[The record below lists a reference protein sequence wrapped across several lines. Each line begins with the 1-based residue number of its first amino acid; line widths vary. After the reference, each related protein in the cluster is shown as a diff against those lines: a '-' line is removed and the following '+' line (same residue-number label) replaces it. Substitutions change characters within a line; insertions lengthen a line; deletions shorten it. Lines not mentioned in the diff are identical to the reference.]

1 MAVGR
6 ESPRRAACREAE
18 SRESQGK
25 ARALAAITTILPIFI
40 KAAYKIQHPPFHRSN
55 GQQWPATWSINTT
68 LSDGKS

>member
-40 KAAYKIQHPPFHRSN
+40 KAACKIQHPPSPTVPMANN
-55 GQQWPATWSINTT
+55 GQQRGA
-68 LSDGKS
+68 

>member
-6 ESPRRAACREAE
+6 ESPRHAARRRAE

-40 KAAYKIQHPPFHRSN
+40 KAARKIPPLPSLGPMANN
-55 GQQWPATWSINTT
+55 GQQRGA
-68 LSDGKS
+68 